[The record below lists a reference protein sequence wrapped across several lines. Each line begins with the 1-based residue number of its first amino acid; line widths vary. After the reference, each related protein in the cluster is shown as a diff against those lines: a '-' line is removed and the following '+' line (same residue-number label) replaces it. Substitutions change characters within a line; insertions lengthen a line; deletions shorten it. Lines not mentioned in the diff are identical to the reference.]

1 MSETAIV
8 SNAPGDLNDRIRMS
22 TTSEGGCLL
31 QQLRAAY
38 QGLRREER
46 QQVKS
51 FALTLS
57 TNSNLL
63 SRKDLG
69 FSNEP

>member
-8 SNAPGDLNDRIRMS
+8 SSAPGDLHNGVRMS
-22 TTSEGGCLL
+22 TTSEGGGLL

-51 FALTLS
+51 FMLMLS
-57 TNSNLL
+57 RNSNLL